1 MRPLM
6 IGIAGGTGSGKSTF
20 TDHLKG
26 IFGDR
31 IAVLYHDNYYRR
43 NDALSMEERAKLN
56 YDHPDALETDLLV
69 EQLKKLREGQPVDS
83 PVYDFTVHNRSD
95 QVIHIEPRPVI
106 IVEGILV
113 LAEPELRELFDIK
126 IYVEADADERILR
139 RAIRDM
145 KERGRDIEGIAR
157 QYLDSV
163 KPMHYLFVEPS
174 RSKADL
180 VINGGLNP
188 IALDLVA
195 AKIRDTLSQSKD

>member
-95 QVIHIEPRPVI
+95 QVIHIEPRPVV

-195 AKIRDTLSQSKD
+195 AKIRDTLSQSQD